1 MVMNKKLF
9 FILWGVL
16 FALCA
21 VLGFVSQ
28 PGTALKMLMYLLSFG
43 FFGLGGWIL
52 WQAKEQED
60 TATLMLI
67 RALSAASLVMTMM
80 LLVLN
85 FLSVFSSLWV
95 GNLLHH
101 MLVIVSAPMFCAPS
115 WATSLFLWACLMVV
129 SHNILTKKSR

>member
-1 MVMNKKLF
+1 MNKKLF

-129 SHNILTKKSR
+129 SHNMLTKKSR

>member
-1 MVMNKKLF
+1 MVMNKKLL
-9 FILWGVL
+9 FILWAGL
-16 FALCA
+16 FVLCA
-21 VLGFVSQ
+21 ALGFVSD
-28 PGTALKMLMYLLSFG
+28 PGVALKILMYLLSFG

-60 TATLMLI
+60 HATLILI

-80 LLVLN
+80 LLVIN
-85 FLSVFSSLWV
+85 FLSVFSALWV

>member
-1 MVMNKKLF
+1 MNKKLL
-9 FILWGVL
+9 FILWAGL
-16 FALCA
+16 FVLCA
-21 VLGFVSQ
+21 ALGFVSD
-28 PGTALKMLMYLLSFG
+28 PGVALKILMYLLSFG

-52 WQAKEQED
+52 WQAKAQED
-60 TATLMLI
+60 TATLILI

-80 LLVLN
+80 LLVIN
-85 FLSVFSSLWV
+85 FLSVFSALWV